1 HEEPGRQ
8 IETPRALFDLWID
21 AAEEAYAG
29 IALSEEF
36 RQVYGRMVDAQ
47 MRLRAGMQRPVEQM
61 CSTLGMPTRTEV
73 DAAHREIV
81 ELERAL
87 RRLRDAVEG
96 GPMPAAPAAP
106 RDGARRAAKAQSGAS
121 KSVRAADKAPDASP
135 SGGGA
140 RKASTK
146 AAPGQSASTKAASKK
161 TPSKAASSQKASSK
175 TGSSKS
181 PSSRPA
187 PRKAAART
195 QVQSAKP
202 AKPAAKG
209 KPATRAARKLAP
221 RPSVS

>member
-1 HEEPGRQ
+1 
-8 IETPRALFDLWID
+8 
-21 AAEEAYAG
+21 
-29 IALSEEF
+29 
-36 RQVYGRMVDAQ
+36 MVDAQ
-47 MRLRAGMQRPVEQM
+47 MRLRAGMQRQVEQM

-73 DAAHREIV
+73 DAAHRKIV

-96 GPMPAAPAAP
+96 GPMPAAPASP
-106 RDGARRAAKAQSGAS
+106 RQGARRDAAKTQSGAS

-146 AAPGQSASTKAASKK
+146 AVPGQSASTKAASKK

-187 PRKAAART
+187 PRKAAARKH
-195 QVQSAKP
+195 VRPAKS
-202 AKPAAKG
+202 AKPAAKIG
-209 KPATRAARKLAP
+209 RAH
-221 RPSVS
+221 V